1 MIGAKKSLPLE
12 VSWAPTVRPPEET
25 LPALGSPPFSG
36 GDWVAVGLA
45 LHPNGPPGESR
56 QLFSPVG
63 AEQAQ
68 PGPTPPPAITTPTPP
83 PRGQPRYLATWH
95 QGLPATT
102 VRLIPQGPVAGEKVP
117 SPHHPQLPPARE
129 AGSSPVYRLLGIGLN
144 LFCFVF

>member
-45 LHPNGPPGESR
+45 LHPNGPPGGEQTALQPSR
-56 QLFSPVG
+56 GRTG
-63 AEQAQ
+63 AAW
-68 PGPTPPPAITTPTPP
+68 PHSAPSNNHPNPT